1 MRNRIGIAAAVAFCT
16 LIWTVACYGETAP
29 HEYES
34 WKSRK
39 IGTTIRVEAT
49 DTAHPGVVR
58 VETQK
63 LVRIGDGDLTVEETS
78 GSPGAKPSQRRIL
91 PDKPEPQP
99 ATAPAASTTR
109 PDGVVAEGDEVMDV
123 AGHSVHAHWV
133 KRMPYPDTSMTM
145 WTSVEVPGG
154 FCKVQEVTDSKSEHR
169 ERTWTLVE
177 IKEP

>member
-1 MRNRIGIAAAVAFCT
+1 
-16 LIWTVACYGETAP
+16 
-29 HEYES
+29 
-34 WKSRK
+34 
-39 IGTTIRVEAT
+39 
-49 DTAHPGVVR
+49 
-58 VETQK
+58 
-63 LVRIGDGDLTVEETS
+63 
-78 GSPGAKPSQRRIL
+78 
-91 PDKPEPQP
+91 
-99 ATAPAASTTR
+99 
-109 PDGVVAEGDEVMDV
+109 MDV

>member
-78 GSPGAKPSQRRIL
+78 GSPVPSPANGASCPTSPNRNPRR
-91 PDKPEPQP
+91 PRPRARPGR
-99 ATAPAASTTR
+99 TASSPRGTR
-109 PDGVVAEGDEVMDV
+109 
-123 AGHSVHAHWV
+123 
-133 KRMPYPDTSMTM
+133 
-145 WTSVEVPGG
+145 
-154 FCKVQEVTDSKSEHR
+154 
-169 ERTWTLVE
+169 
-177 IKEP
+177 